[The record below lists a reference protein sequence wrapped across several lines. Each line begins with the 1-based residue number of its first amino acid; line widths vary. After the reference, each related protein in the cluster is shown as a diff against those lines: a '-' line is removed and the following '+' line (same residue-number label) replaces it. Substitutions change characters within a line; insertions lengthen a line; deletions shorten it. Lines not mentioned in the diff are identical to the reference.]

1 MVTVDADHPDI
12 EEYISWK
19 VLEEQKVASWS
30 LPKGLCQ
37 AQKATRKH
45 ATHQRIK
52 ACSLTFLSQRKQKLR
67 AKQSVPH
74 AAPDNYI
81 YRVIQFARQGY
92 SDIEFPTYNT
102 DWDSDAY
109 LTVSGQN
116 SNNSV
121 RVTHELLQR
130 ALDDGDWNLI
140 PRRTDGDV
148 SKTIKARDL
157 WEQQLALRLGKAQI
171 LVCSTTADQ
180 RMGTPAPNQNAS
192 TLLTHVQN
200 TCSWTTPPVTWHH

>member
-19 VLEEQKVASWS
+19 VLEEQKVAALVAGS
-30 LPKGLCQ
+30 
-37 AQKATRKH
+37 
-45 ATHQRIK
+45 K
-52 ACSLTFLSQRKQKLR
+52 ACAKHMKAVMQACHAPEDQSLSEADRLSQKKNKSLRKAIR
-67 AKQSVPH
+67 A
-74 AAPDNYI
+74 ARGALIPDNYI

-121 RVTHELLQR
+121 RVTHEFL
-130 ALDDGDWNLI
+130 
-140 PRRTDGDV
+140 
-148 SKTIKARDL
+148 S
-157 WEQQLALRLGKAQI
+157 
-171 LVCSTTADQ
+171 VC
-180 RMGTPAPNQNAS
+180 
-192 TLLTHVQN
+192 
-200 TCSWTTPPVTWHH
+200 